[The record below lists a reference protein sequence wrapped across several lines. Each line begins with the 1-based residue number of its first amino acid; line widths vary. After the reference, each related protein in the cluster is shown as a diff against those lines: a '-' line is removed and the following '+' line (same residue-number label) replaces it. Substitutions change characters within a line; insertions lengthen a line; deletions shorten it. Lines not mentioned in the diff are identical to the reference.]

1 MNETKDKSYEWSSKV
16 ILLAEDTDTSV
27 MYYQAALR
35 KTKAELIWAPDGLE
49 ALKIAQSDQQ
59 IDVIL
64 MDINMPNLNGIEAT
78 REIKKIRPELPI
90 IIQTAYVLSDEKKR
104 SIDAGCDEF
113 LTKPVNIS
121 QLLTTLDQ
129 LL

>member
-1 MNETKDKSYEWSSKV
+1 MYDWASKV

-35 KTKAELIWAPDGLE
+35 KTKAELIWVPDGMAAIE
-49 ALKIAQSDQQ
+49 IVKSDQK

-64 MDINMPNLNGIEAT
+64 MDINMPRMNGIEAT
-78 REIKKIRPELPI
+78 TEIKKIRPDLPI

-104 SIDAGCDEF
+104 SFEAGCDDF

-121 QLLTTLDQ
+121 QLLTTIEQ